1 MTISNI
7 IEPKTLETILSN
19 LVSEREAWEAGS
31 YLKSNQE
38 LYALL
43 EKCLNQY
50 TQVKHSASL
59 RNVVSQMLR
68 ERNIAFNA
76 STNTLT
82 KIVRLVFGDCGKRAY
97 TYARVIQVAL
107 AEKPENVSLATFIT
121 NAGGVEE
128 IRRRNVNGI
137 SPTQLRQ
144 KRIAAAE
151 NYFVRADGIITV
163 ETVESIT
170 PNVETENNL
179 SLAILR
185 LNADGTSTVV
195 CGIENIALLN
205 AALEHTAKKQKMLN
219 DPKAEVSR
227 ELELQALRADAIK
240 DVLGA

>member
-1 MTISNI
+1 MTMSNI
-7 IEPKTLETILSN
+7 IEPKTLETTLSN
-19 LVSEREAWEAGS
+19 LVAEREAWEAGS

-137 SPTQLRQ
+137 SPAQLRQ
-144 KRIAAAE
+144 QRIAAAE
-151 NYFVRADGIITV
+151 NYFVRTDGIITV

-195 CGIENIALLN
+195 CGIQNIALLN
-205 AALEHTAKKQKMLN
+205 TALEYAAKQQRMLN
-219 DPKAEVSR
+219 DPKAALSQER
-227 ELELQALRADAIK
+227 THQAALA
-240 DVLGA
+240 GAVKEAVAA

>member
-219 DPKAEVSR
+219 DPKVEVSR